1 MENQSRSHAST
12 PVPVPAATH
21 PEGRFAPLHAYI
33 ERQFGG
39 PREAAR
45 QFQEIMDEMVVMA
58 TMKEEYVCNEPYRFA
73 TMYGHLQ
80 LLRDALE
87 ACEAGELCRG
97 C

>member
-1 MENQSRSHAST
+1 MENQSRSHPST
-12 PVPVPAATH
+12 PAPVPAVAH

-45 QFQEIMDEMVVMA
+45 QFQEIMDEMVAMA

-73 TMYGHLQ
+73 TLYGHLQ
-80 LLRDALE
+80 LLRNALE
-87 ACEAGELCRG
+87 ACGEE
-97 C
+97 

>member
-1 MENQSRSHAST
+1 MENKNYRNRRSPAPAQSNA
-12 PVPVPAATH
+12 
-21 PEGRFAPLHAYI
+21 EGRFAPLHAYI
-33 ERQFGG
+33 EGQFGG

-45 QFQEIMDEMVVMA
+45 QFQEIMDEMVAMA

-87 ACEAGELCRG
+87 ACGE
-97 C
+97 

>member
-1 MENQSRSHAST
+1 MENQSRPNPST
-12 PVPVPAATH
+12 PVPIPTVVNS
-21 PEGRFAPLHAYI
+21 EGRFAPLHAYI

-45 QFQEIMDEMVVMA
+45 HFQEIMDEMVAMA

-87 ACEAGELCRG
+87 ACWEGELCKG
-97 C
+97 Y

>member
-1 MENQSRSHAST
+1 MENQSRPNPST
-12 PVPVPAATH
+12 PASIPAVAN

-45 QFQEIMDEMVVMA
+45 QFQEIMDEMVAMA

-87 ACEAGELCRG
+87 ACGEGELCRG
-97 C
+97 Y